1 MCIRDRVGLTTN
13 NTNLLGVSSEGSFGQ
28 ADKSLTSF
36 IGVDFLNSV
45 KDTLFKSSF
54 HVGMTSSTFNQM
66 GMIEDIEDSYFSSF
80 DIGIYKDNI
89 FTNSDSLGLEVYQP
103 LRSERSNINFSLPVG
118 RTKDRQILFQNLN
131 LDLSPSGRQI
141 NSQLV
146 YNTQSRYLSF
156 FGKIGLVS
164 NEFHQKESRV
174 KPYFQFD
181 VELSL
186 E

>member
-1 MCIRDRVGLTTN
+1 
-13 NTNLLGVSSEGSFGQ
+13 
-28 ADKSLTSF
+28 
-36 IGVDFLNSV
+36 
-45 KDTLFKSSF
+45 
-54 HVGMTSSTFNQM
+54 
-66 GMIEDIEDSYFSSF
+66 MIEDIEDTYFSSF

-118 RTKDRQILFQNLN
+118 RTKDRQIVFQNLN
-131 LDLSPSGRQI
+131 LDLTPSGRQI

-146 YNTQSRYLSF
+146 YNAKSSNFSF

-164 NEFHQKESRV
+164 NEFHQKENRV